1 MESVKQQ
8 YLSLKE
14 GKMNQAQFMRNVRM
28 SLPQYITNLSSF
40 EDTVKIL
47 RNKGILTEADMKDK
61 DEISSNKIIK
71 HYSQNGD
78 SSYNVEYTDGTTE
91 TIYVSNPKWD
101 KIAMLKEGIG
111 MFLDPIGYKKSE
123 LSDIDKMF
131 TKKFT
136 GTSDKPGHSGYMYD
150 IYKNGKIVKTGIEG
164 EGNANAWINAEKRKL
179 SINEEYGMSLEDA
192 KAEAQRESEEE
203 GVSIH
208 INSVGKGKYQVSY
221 WFDSD
226 STVASY
232 EDGILTNEYD
242 EYDDEDHSDYFF
254 DVNDEELNETDIYG
268 IAGNPEKEAA
278 AKAARISHIKKPS
291 KYMKLPGENDEEDEI
306 NAILKQLEDEE
317 DAKHVMRDKSD
328 FNLKESKTPTGK
340 SLYDH
345 FSEIDRMNGQE
356 VLIGIDYE
364 MEKNPTLTK
373 AGAAK
378 IVIKNLK
385 KIPNYYTNYDMS
397 GVEGY
402 EPEYLG
408 GKSADAEARQMKFV
422 GKDNMV
428 DKVMGMKPV
437 KGIEKIKASANK
449 ANKET
454 NKAEDMKLMS
464 LVASTLRGVPK
475 MQSQGEKIKIIRIKE
490 ALTRL
495 VKKVIQENNANLKA
509 IASEVYNDIKDRS
522 TDSNERMNII
532 NTKYKKKYNLSDEDA
547 REVHMWLGDIIR
559 KEYEGGEEYYGDYDY
574 EDNN

>member
-1 MESVKQQ
+1 
-8 YLSLKE
+8 
-14 GKMNQAQFMRNVRM
+14 
-28 SLPQYITNLSSF
+28 
-40 EDTVKIL
+40 
-47 RNKGILTEADMKDK
+47 
-61 DEISSNKIIK
+61 
-71 HYSQNGD
+71 
-78 SSYNVEYTDGTTE
+78 
-91 TIYVSNPKWD
+91 
-101 KIAMLKEGIG
+101 
-111 MFLDPIGYKKSE
+111 
-123 LSDIDKMF
+123 
-131 TKKFT
+131 
-136 GTSDKPGHSGYMYD
+136 
-150 IYKNGKIVKTGIEG
+150 
-164 EGNANAWINAEKRKL
+164 
-179 SINEEYGMSLEDA
+179 MSLEDA
-192 KAEAQRESEEE
+192 KAEAQRESEED
-203 GVSIH
+203 GVSVH
-208 INSVGKGKYQVSY
+208 VNSVGKGKYQVSY

-242 EYDDEDHSDYFF
+242 EYDDEDYSDYFF

-408 GKSADAEARQMKFV
+408 GKSSNAEARQMKFV

-437 KGIEKIKASANK
+437 KGVEKVKASANK

-454 NKAEDMKLMS
+454 NKAEDMELMS

-547 REVHMWLGDIIR
+547 QEVHMWLGDIIR
-559 KEYEGGEEYYGDYDY
+559 KEYEGGEEYYDDYDY

>member
-8 YLSLKE
+8 YLSLRE

-47 RNKGILTEADMKDK
+47 KNKSILTEAD
-61 DEISSNKIIK
+61 IK
-71 HYSQNGD
+71 
-78 SSYNVEYTDGTTE
+78 
-91 TIYVSNPKWD
+91 
-101 KIAMLKEGIG
+101 
-111 MFLDPIGYKKSE
+111 
-123 LSDIDKMF
+123 
-131 TKKFT
+131 
-136 GTSDKPGHSGYMYD
+136 
-150 IYKNGKIVKTGIEG
+150 
-164 EGNANAWINAEKRKL
+164 
-179 SINEEYGMSLEDA
+179 EEYGMSLEDA
-192 KAEAQRESEEE
+192 KVEAQRESEED
-203 GVSIH
+203 GVSVH
-208 INSVGKGKYQVSY
+208 VNSAGKGKYKVSY

-242 EYDDEDHSDYFF
+242 EYDDEDNSDYFF
-254 DVNDEELNETDIYG
+254 DVNDEELNEEDIYG
-268 IAGNPEKEAA
+268 IAGNPEEEEA
-278 AKAARISHIKKPS
+278 AKATRMPRREIPS
-291 KYMKLPGENDEEDEI
+291 KQEEDDEI
-306 NAILKQLEDEE
+306 EAILKQLEDEE

-328 FNLKESKTPTGK
+328 FNLKESKIPTGK
-340 SLYDH
+340 SLYDY

-356 VLIGIDYE
+356 VLVGIDYE
-364 MEKNPTLTK
+364 MEKNPELTK
-373 AGAAK
+373 EGAAK

-385 KIPNYYTNYDMS
+385 KIPFYYTNQDMS

-408 GKSADAEARQMKFV
+408 GKSANAEARHMHFV

-437 KGIEKIKASANK
+437 KGVEKIKASANK
-449 ANKET
+449 ANHET

-490 ALTRL
+490 ALTKL
-495 VKKVIQENNANLKA
+495 VKEVIQEENTNLKA
-509 IASEVYNDIKDRS
+509 IAREVYDEIKDDS
-522 TDSNERMNII
+522 TDSLERMNLIR
-532 NTKYKKKYNLSDEDA
+532 TKYKKKYNLSDEDV
-547 REVHMWLGDIIR
+547 REVHMWLSDILR
-559 KEYEGGEEYYGDYDY
+559 DEYGSREDYDDSDYSDY

>member
-61 DEISSNKIIK
+61 
-71 HYSQNGD
+71 
-78 SSYNVEYTDGTTE
+78 
-91 TIYVSNPKWD
+91 
-101 KIAMLKEGIG
+101 
-111 MFLDPIGYKKSE
+111 
-123 LSDIDKMF
+123 
-131 TKKFT
+131 
-136 GTSDKPGHSGYMYD
+136 
-150 IYKNGKIVKTGIEG
+150 
-164 EGNANAWINAEKRKL
+164 EKRKL
-179 SINEEYGMSLEDA
+179 SLKLVDKKDKKGLALYKNTEDQNDLYYYDGKVLYSVVDGDRKGPSVRMSLYNITGLQENKKTSINEEYGMSLEDA
-192 KAEAQRESEEE
+192 KAEAQRESEED
-203 GVSIH
+203 GVSVH
-208 INSVGKGKYQVSY
+208 VNSVGKGKYQVSY

-242 EYDDEDHSDYFF
+242 EYDDEDYSDYFF

-408 GKSADAEARQMKFV
+408 GKSSNAEARQMKFV

-437 KGIEKIKASANK
+437 KGVEKVKASANK

-454 NKAEDMKLMS
+454 NKAEDMELMS

-559 KEYEGGEEYYGDYDY
+559 KEYEGGEEYYDDYDY